1 MPKTYDLFL
10 GTGAYLKLIPQL
22 EPGHRLL
29 FVSMLGSFALFGLNM
44 TAIGAVLPTVI
55 DEFGWSYTTTGVV
68 LYASAL
74 GYFVATFL
82 SGVLIHRLGPRKVIV
97 GGLLIQ
103 AVGLGLF
110 GLTGSVAVNVALR
123 LLSGAGAAGTEVVV
137 NFGVVRMERG
147 GQSRL
152 MNLMHAAFAAGSV
165 VSPLGVLRIAEAE
178 APWQT
183 IFRLGAALSLAM
195 AAAMAVMPFS
205 RLDVPVEAGHKPARL
220 GEVLRNPL
228 VILGSLIL
236 MVYVGVEIGVTDWV
250 AKYCVDAMP
259 SSNASRKYA
268 SVLVSA
274 FWVGLLAGR
283 IGVSALY
290 QGERQDRLLLGM
302 GVTATAAMVALAF
315 TPSVVGVAVAVFVA
329 GLGFSGVYPVVMALL
344 GRHLHTGQ
352 SLAVAMASTG
362 GGIGGF
368 VFPFAMAAVF
378 DQIGIARGFGLYAG
392 LTGVMLVLVI
402 AAVGVVKRMDAKLQ

>member
-1 MPKTYDLFL
+1 M
-10 GTGAYLKLIPQL
+10 KLIPQL
-22 EPGHRLL
+22 EPGHRVL
-29 FVSMLGSFALFGLNM
+29 FASMLGSFMLFGLNM
-44 TAIGAVLPTVI
+44 TAVGAVLPKVLR
-55 DEFGWSYTTTGVV
+55 DFGWSYTTTAVV

-74 GYFVATFL
+74 GYFIATFI

-97 GGLLIQ
+97 GGLLVQ

-110 GLTGSVAVNVALR
+110 GLTGSAAVNTALR

-165 VSPLGVLRIAEAE
+165 ASPLVVLLIAEMGAS
-178 APWQT
+178 WQT
-183 IFRLGAALSLAM
+183 IFQLGSALSLIM
-195 AAAMAVMPFS
+195 AAAMAAMPFS
-205 RLDVPVEAGHKPARL
+205 RLDVPVKAGHEPARL

-236 MVYVGVEIGVTDWV
+236 MMYVGVEIGVTDWV
-250 AKYCVDAMP
+250 AEYCVKTM
-259 SSNASRKYA
+259 SASPTYA
-268 SVLVSA
+268 GVLVSV

-283 IGVSALY
+283 VGVSALY
-290 QGERQDRLLLGM
+290 HGQRQGRLLLGM
-302 GVTATAAMVALAF
+302 GVTSTAAMVALAF
-315 TPSVVGVAVAVFVA
+315 TPSVAGVAVAVFVA
-329 GLGFSGVYPVVMALL
+329 GLGFSAIYPVIMALL

-362 GGIGGF
+362 GGIGAF
-368 VFPFAMAAVF
+368 VFPFTMTAVF
-378 DQIGIARGFGLYAG
+378 DQIGIQRGFGLYAG

-402 AAVGVVKRMDAKLQ
+402 AAVGVVKKMEAQGRGD

>member
-1 MPKTYDLFL
+1 VLF
-10 GTGAYLKLIPQL
+10 A
-22 EPGHRLL
+22 
-29 FVSMLGSFALFGLNM
+29 SMLGSFALFGLNM
-44 TAIGAVLPTVI
+44 TAVGAVLPTVI
-55 DEFGWSYTTTGVV
+55 REFEWSYKTTAVV

-74 GYFVATFL
+74 GYFVATFI

-97 GGLLIQ
+97 GGLLVQ
-103 AVGLGLF
+103 AVGLGFF
-110 GLTGSVAVNVALR
+110 GVTGSAAVNTALR

-165 VSPLGVLRIAEAE
+165 ASPLVVLVIAEAG
-178 APWQT
+178 ASWQT
-183 IFRLGAALSLAM
+183 IFRLGSALSLAM

-205 RLDVPVEAGHKPARL
+205 RLGSAVPAGHEPARL

-250 AKYCVDAMP
+250 AEYCVATM
-259 SSNASRKYA
+259 SASKKFA
-268 SVLVSA
+268 GVLVSA

-283 IGVSALY
+283 VGVSALY
-290 QGERQDRLLLGM
+290 HGERQDRLLLGM

-315 TPSVVGVAVAVFVA
+315 TPSVVGVGVAVFVA
-329 GLGFSGVYPVVMALL
+329 GLGFSAIYPVVMALL
-344 GRHLHTGQ
+344 GRHLRTGQ

-362 GGIGGF
+362 GGVGAF
-368 VFPFAMAAVF
+368 VFPFAMTVVF
-378 DQIGIARGFGLYAG
+378 DKIGIARGFGLYAA
-392 LTGVMLVLVI
+392 LTGVMLALVI
-402 AAVGVVKRMDAKLQ
+402 AAVGVVKRMEARGRCD

>member
-1 MPKTYDLFL
+1 M
-10 GTGAYLKLIPQL
+10 KLIPQL
-22 EPGHRLL
+22 EPGHRVL
-29 FVSMLGSFALFGLNM
+29 FASMLGSFALFGLNM

-55 DEFGWSYTTTGVV
+55 VEFQWSYTTTGVV

-110 GLTGSVAVNVALR
+110 GLTGSIAVNVVLR

-165 VSPLGVLRIAEAE
+165 VSPLVVLLIAEAG
-178 APWQT
+178 ASWQT
-183 IFRLGAALSLAM
+183 IFRLGAVLSLAM
-195 AAAMAVMPFS
+195 AAAMAAMPLS
-205 RLDVPVEAGHKPARL
+205 RLDVAVEAGHEPARL

-250 AKYCVDAMP
+250 AKYCVEITPAYK
-259 SSNASRKYA
+259 KYA
-268 SVLVSA
+268 GLLVSA
-274 FWVGLLAGR
+274 FWLGLLAGR

-290 QGERQDRLLLGM
+290 HGERQDRLLLGM

-315 TPSVVGVAVAVFVA
+315 TPSFVGVAAAVFVA
-329 GLGFSGVYPVVMALL
+329 GLGFSAIYPVVMALL
-344 GRHLHTGQ
+344 GRHLHGGQ

-362 GGIGGF
+362 GGVGAF
-368 VFPFAMAAVF
+368 VFPFAMTAVF
-378 DQIGIARGFGLYAG
+378 DRIGIARGFGLYAG

-402 AAVGVVKRMDAKLQ
+402 AAVGVVKRMDAQG

>member
-1 MPKTYDLFL
+1 MKFF
-10 GTGAYLKLIPQL
+10 PQV
-22 EPGHRLL
+22 EPGHGVL
-29 FVSMLGSFALFGLNM
+29 FASMLGSFALFGLNM
-44 TAIGAVLPTVI
+44 TAIGAVLPKVI
-55 DEFGWSYTTTGVV
+55 LEFQWSYTTTGVV

-74 GYFVATFL
+74 GYFLATFI

-97 GGLLIQ
+97 GGLLVQ
-103 AVGLGLF
+103 AVGLGFF
-110 GLTGSVAVNVALR
+110 GLTGSVAVNTALR

-165 VSPLGVLRIAEAE
+165 ASPLVVMLIAEAG
-178 APWQT
+178 ATWQT

-195 AAAMAVMPFS
+195 AAAMAAMPFS
-205 RLDVPVEAGHKPARL
+205 RLDVPVQAGHEPARL

-236 MVYVGVEIGVTDWV
+236 MVYVGVEIGVTDWL
-250 AKYCVDAMP
+250 AKYCVEAM
-259 SSNASRKYA
+259 SASKKYA
-268 SVLVSA
+268 GVLVSA

-290 QGERQDRLLLGM
+290 HGTRQDRLLLGM
-302 GVTATAAMVALAF
+302 GVTATAAMVAVAF

-329 GLGFSGVYPVVMALL
+329 GLGFSAIYPVVMALM
-344 GRHLHTGQ
+344 GRHLRTGQ

-362 GGIGGF
+362 GGVGAF
-368 VFPFAMAAVF
+368 VFPFGMAVVF
-378 DQIGIARGFGLYAG
+378 DEIGIARGFGLYAG

-402 AAVGVVKRMDAKLQ
+402 ATVGVVKRMEGRV